1 MKSFGTQLIERN
13 FSFKKRCEIFIV
25 RDFYLIKSGNLK
37 RVNFIF
43 NNFYSI
49 EGFKNRLIVL
59 RDVTQINSTF
69 EIAIFYSNYV
79 LVSIEIY

>member
-13 FSFKKRCEIFIV
+13 FSFKKQCEIFIV
-25 RDFYLIKSGNLK
+25 RDFYLK
-37 RVNFIF
+37 RVNIIF

-59 RDVTQINSTF
+59 RDVAQINSTF